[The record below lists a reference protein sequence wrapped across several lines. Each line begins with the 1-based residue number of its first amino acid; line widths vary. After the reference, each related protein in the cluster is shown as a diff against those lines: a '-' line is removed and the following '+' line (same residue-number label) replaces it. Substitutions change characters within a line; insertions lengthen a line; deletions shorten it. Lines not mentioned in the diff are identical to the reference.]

1 MAYELL
7 ASGDMTGV
15 NGGMPRVAHILRKYN
30 AAEWGG
36 METHVA
42 QVTRRLVGLGWG
54 TEIHAPLAPTSPD
67 HTLDPTVPLVRFRTL
82 SPYFGSPRKR
92 QALWESGNL
101 ITVDEP
107 LRLLRDRGLSLV
119 HLHTAG
125 RIGGAVRAAMRL
137 TGRPYVISIH
147 GPLLTAQAWQK
158 AALTERTSGVLDLGR
173 PFGMLVGARRV
184 LQDAARI
191 ITFNEEE
198 RRALAAKLGER
209 VIRMD
214 QGVDLERLQSGSA
227 ERARQRW
234 PALAKGPVVAVVGRL
249 SEVKNQLLAIRAFA
263 RGAPPEARLVLA
275 GATVEQA
282 YRSTLER
289 EVQAAGL
296 GARVHFMGNL
306 NVAQEIPDL
315 LALATLMMVPS
326 HFEAFGLVV
335 LEAWAA
341 GCPVLMATHFGLAI
355 LAEAIGERGLLVR
368 SMEPEAWAAALRE
381 SLESPARRE
390 AAIQAGSTAVRQRF
404 SWDAVAQRLQDVY
417 REVLEE
423 GGRRAK

>member
-1 MAYELL
+1 
-7 ASGDMTGV
+7 
-15 NGGMPRVAHILRKYN
+15 
-30 AAEWGG
+30 
-36 METHVA
+36 
-42 QVTRRLVGLGWG
+42 
-54 TEIHAPLAPTSPD
+54 
-67 HTLDPTVPLVRFRTL
+67 
-82 SPYFGSPRKR
+82 
-92 QALWESGNL
+92 
-101 ITVDEP
+101 
-107 LRLLRDRGLSLV
+107 
-119 HLHTAG
+119 
-125 RIGGAVRAAMRL
+125 
-137 TGRPYVISIH
+137 
-147 GPLLTAQAWQK
+147 
-158 AALTERTSGVLDLGR
+158 
-173 PFGMLVGARRV
+173 
-184 LQDAARI
+184 
-191 ITFNEEE
+191 
-198 RRALAAKLGER
+198 
-209 VIRMD
+209 
-214 QGVDLERLQSGSA
+214 
-227 ERARQRW
+227 
-234 PALAKGPVVAVVGRL
+234 VVAVVGRL

-263 RGAPPEARLVLA
+263 RGAPPEAQLVLA

-335 LEAWAA
+335 LEGWAA

-368 SMEPEAWAAALRE
+368 SMEPQAWAAALRE

-390 AAIQAGSTAVRQRF
+390 AAIQAGRTVVRQRF

>member
-1 MAYELL
+1 MAHHLL
-7 ASGDMTGV
+7 ALRAMNGV
-15 NGGMPRVAHILRKYN
+15 NGRMPRVAHILRKYN

-42 QVTRRLVGLGWG
+42 QVTRRLARLGWG
-54 TEIHAPLAPTSPD
+54 TEIHAPQAPSSPD
-67 HTLDPTVPLVRFRTL
+67 HVLEPTVPLVRFRTL
-82 SPYFGSPRKR
+82 SPYVGSPRKR
-92 QALWESGNL
+92 RALRESGNL
-101 ITVDEP
+101 ITLDEP
-107 LRLLRDRGLSLV
+107 LRLLWDRGLSLV

-158 AALTERTSGVLDLGR
+158 AALTERTAGVVDLGR
-173 PFGMLVGARRV
+173 PFGLLVGARRV

-198 RRALAAKLGER
+198 RRALAAKFGER
-209 VIRMD
+209 VLRLD
-214 QGVDLERLQSGSA
+214 QGVDAERLRAGNA

-234 PALAKGPVVAVVGRL
+234 PALAKGRVVAVVGRL

-263 RGAPPEARLVLA
+263 RGAPSDCHLVLA
-275 GATVEQA
+275 GATVEPA
-282 YRSTLER
+282 YRQTLES
-289 EVQAAGL
+289 EVHAAGL
-296 GARVHFMGNL
+296 GARVHFLGNL
-306 NVAQEIPDL
+306 DASEEVPDL

-335 LEAWAA
+335 LEGWAA

-355 LAEAIGERGLLVR
+355 LAEAIGERGLCVR
-368 SMEPEAWAAALRE
+368 SMEPEAWAAALCE
-381 SLESPARRE
+381 CLESPGRRE
-390 AAIQAGSTAVRQRF
+390 AAVEAGRTAVRQRF
-404 SWDAVAQRLQDVY
+404 SWDAVAHKLQEVY
-417 REVLEE
+417 LEALEE
-423 GGRRAK
+423 RGRRAT